1 LPFTRGGKW
10 SFFAEKSSFFLVEKY
25 PFSLKSALLFEKKAF
40 TRGEKYLPFYAE
52 TSPFKNLK
60 SALLFEK
67 KKPLQE
73 GQKYWPFYAEKCPF

>member
-1 LPFTRGGKW
+1 MV
-10 SFFAEKSSFFLVEKY
+10 FFRWKELFFLVEKY

-67 KKPLQE
+67 KSL
-73 GQKYWPFYAEKCPF
+73 